1 MIDISM
7 KKAGAIYV
15 VVILAIAGLYYY
27 SLDSQDTFIR
37 DTRWVSDNSAL
48 NLVMENAI
56 TGIFTYETTE
66 IREKFPK
73 GYKIGNSVNSIPIDN
88 QEEFL
93 DKLIMFKQAVDSS
106 KVSQNE
112 IDSCFQKIEDKY
124 YYDEFQY
131 TAAITTIDLKLII
144 EHLKILS
151 PSIPP
156 IIVSTENKELKL
168 KAISIVEND
177 IWKVKMV
184 VVEQEDGSYVTSDEI
199 LVRFF
204 GYEP

>member
-15 VVILAIAGLYYY
+15 VVILAIAGAYYY

-37 DTRWVSDNSAL
+37 DTRWVSDKSAL

-73 GYKIGNSVNSIPIDN
+73 GYKIGNSVNSIPIDD

-93 DKLIMFKQAVDSS
+93 DALSLFKQSVDPS
-106 KVSQNE
+106 KISQSE
-112 IDSCFQKIEDKY
+112 IDSYFQEIGGKY

-131 TAAITTIDLKLII
+131 TAAITTIDLELII

-156 IIVSTENKELKL
+156 IVVSTEIKEIKL
-168 KAISIVEND
+168 KAISIVENN
-177 IWKVKMV
+177 IWKVKMIV
-184 VVEQEDGSYVTSDEI
+184 VDQEDGSYAAPDES
-199 LVRFF
+199 LARFF

>member
-37 DTRWVSDNSAL
+37 DTRWVSDESAL

-73 GYKIGNSVNSIPIDN
+73 GYKIGNSVDSIPIDD

-93 DKLIMFKQAVDSS
+93 DKLIIFKQAVDLS
-106 KVSQNE
+106 KISQIE
-112 IDSCFQKIEDKY
+112 INSYFQELEDKY

-168 KAISIVEND
+168 KAISIVEKN

-184 VVEQEDGSYVTSDEI
+184 VVEQEDGSYATPDEI
-199 LVRFF
+199 LARFF

>member
-15 VVILAIAGLYYY
+15 VVILAIAGAYYY

-37 DTRWVSDNSAL
+37 DTRWVSDKSAL

-73 GYKIGNSVNSIPIDN
+73 GYKIGNSVNSIPIDD

-93 DKLIMFKQAVDSS
+93 DELSLFKQSVDPS
-106 KVSQNE
+106 KISQSE
-112 IDSCFQKIEDKY
+112 IDSYFQEIGGKY

-131 TAAITTIDLKLII
+131 TAAITTIDLELII

-156 IIVSTENKELKL
+156 IVVSTEIKEIKL
-168 KAISIVEND
+168 KAISIVENN

-184 VVEQEDGSYVTSDEI
+184 VVDQEDGSYAAPDES